1 MNECIKRYRK
11 GITEKMKN
19 TNTKEYWKNL
29 NSIYKDKICAIDI
42 NDYLNCIKGIT
53 LTEDESLALEN
64 YDYFLN
70 VAHENVDDFPICEI
84 DDGKILAAVQNL
96 KKQLSMQH
104 VITEC

>member
-19 TNTKEYWKNL
+19 VRTTNTKEYWKIL

-53 LTEDESLALEN
+53 
-64 YDYFLN
+64 
-70 VAHENVDDFPICEI
+70 
-84 DDGKILAAVQNL
+84 
-96 KKQLSMQH
+96 
-104 VITEC
+104 

>member
-19 TNTKEYWKNL
+19 TNIPKKIL

-53 LTEDESLALEN
+53 LTEDESLAVEN
-64 YDYFLN
+64 YD
-70 VAHENVDDFPICEI
+70 
-84 DDGKILAAVQNL
+84 
-96 KKQLSMQH
+96 
-104 VITEC
+104 